1 MARKKGSAAKFMHG
15 ATTRIEQLQA
25 GMWGPMAQS
34 HVDEIEFM
42 AHVGIVFFYNGQDA
56 HMEEQKTKLAS
67 ELLTRFHE
75 ARKTGEAGFLR
86 RLADVIE
93 RKGPMCEPWRVWL
106 VETYAWEGMGPYL
119 RPPAVIGDLL
129 QEIANRFGVHLDA
142 NDLRKELRALA
153 VPFEKSSPGRKRV
166 KKRPRKN
173 TG

>member
-1 MARKKGSAAKFMHG
+1 MPRKPGSAAKFMHG
-15 ATTRIEQLQA
+15 ATTRWEQLRA
-25 GMWGPMAQS
+25 GLWGPMAQS
-34 HVDEIEFM
+34 HAKEIEFISD
-42 AHVGIVFFYNGQDA
+42 VGIVFHYDGRDP
-56 HMEEQKTKLAS
+56 HWQKQRAELAG
-67 ELLTRFHE
+67 EFLARIHE
-75 ARKTGEAGFLR
+75 ATKTAEAGFLR

-93 RKGPMCEPWRVWL
+93 KKGPMCEPWRSWL
-106 VETYAWEGMGPYL
+106 VKTYAWEGMGPYL